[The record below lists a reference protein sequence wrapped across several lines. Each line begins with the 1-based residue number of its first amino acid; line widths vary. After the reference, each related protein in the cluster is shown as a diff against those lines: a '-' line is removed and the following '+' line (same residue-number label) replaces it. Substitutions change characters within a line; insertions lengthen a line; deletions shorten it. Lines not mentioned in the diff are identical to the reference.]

1 MHMLEAAQR
10 SHTERS
16 FPAHNEFRAYER
28 KVQDNLTEMREGHYE
43 NETKRK
49 VWSKLL
55 AGLHDMRVILRNNI
69 KNIQSDKILSLRKD
83 WNMREY

>member
-1 MHMLEAAQR
+1 MHMLESAQR

-16 FPAHNEFRAYER
+16 CPAHNEFRAYER
-28 KVQDNLTEMREGHYE
+28 KVQDNLTEMPEMREGHYE

-69 KNIQSDKILSLRKD
+69 KNIQSDKMLSLRKD
-83 WNMREY
+83 